1 MDQRVVQISRCV
13 EELLTTANELLNA
26 KEEED
31 SQQVDFSDIPFLH
44 QIYNRKNDETKLC
57 RHQDSLPLPTQQ
69 DNSWS
74 R

>member
-31 SQQVDFSDIPFLH
+31 SQQVILFAIPFLCTDLEM
-44 QIYNRKNDETKLC
+44 YD
-57 RHQDSLPLPTQQ
+57 
-69 DNSWS
+69 
-74 R
+74 